1 MNFSLFLEMD
11 IHPQDPSIQSS
22 KQNSSTTLSSSI
34 LPNKLLHIANAMH
47 NTLSIH
53 DRSYGSKIYS
63 SCFTAASAIDWLLI
77 NGHVESRKEGIQLC
91 KELVSNHIIQSV
103 IHPTNDFTV
112 IKE

>member
-1 MNFSLFLEMD
+1 MD
-11 IHPQDPSIQSS
+11 IPPQDPSIQSS
-22 KQNSSTTLSSSI
+22 KQNSSTTLSLSI
-34 LPNKLLHIANAMH
+34 VPNILLHIHNSTH
-47 NTLSIH
+47 NTIRIH